1 MDEDEDPEVYMAML
15 MAKLDKL
22 EQATSALDEQNSSM
36 RLECDHLKEA
46 NADVAQQCTFMD
58 GAAAVS
64 GGDYQEDSDEM
75 EMLRLLYNRS
85 MNSANYLSEQVQRSS
100 PGAGARFSKTM
111 PNVLDD
117 SAAALKALQAT
128 EEEMRDQAFEISA
141 LIEAN
146 RGLMQELEDSGC
158 REASRSTAAAST
170 AVLLAPADDAEAVRA
185 RAATLVDE
193 IAMLEAAL
201 SAKKKARGRPSS
213 SSSSRS
219 IR

>member
-64 GGDYQEDSDEM
+64 GGDDQEDSDEM

-100 PGAGARFSKTM
+100 PGAGARFSKAM

-170 AVLLAPADDAEAVRA
+170 AVLLAPDDAEAVRA

-201 SAKKKARGRPSS
+201 SAKKKPRGRPSS
-213 SSSSRS
+213 SSSIRS